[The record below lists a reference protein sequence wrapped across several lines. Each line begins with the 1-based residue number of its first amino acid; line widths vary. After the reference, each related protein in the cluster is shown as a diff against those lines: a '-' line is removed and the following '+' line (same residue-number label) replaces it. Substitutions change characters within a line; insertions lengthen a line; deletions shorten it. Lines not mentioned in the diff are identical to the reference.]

1 VARPRKVNTD
11 EMLKIVNDCYEKHGN
26 AACLKCS
33 FLADYATSH
42 GMEVQAYDFRRNPVV
57 RVRIDELKD
66 LMPFSSDSG
75 QMAYKNL
82 DVDAFLKRTR
92 NKESLKSALIELDDS
107 WRKIYERACTLLKEK
122 ESLARSL
129 KQRNT
134 EHERLQHDYD
144 GLLAQMQEIR
154 VANKNIT
161 IKNRYLAN
169 AVREYLYVAVA
180 NEILLREGSLVQSE
194 TEVMPEAMDTLVD
207 ADVPASFTKSVE
219 NDRRI
224 LSREEMLLK
233 RMVSDIGGYDE
244 A

>member
-33 FLADYATSH
+33 FLADYAASN
-42 GMEVQAYDFRRNPVV
+42 GMEVRAYDLRRNPVV
-57 RVRIDELKD
+57 RARIDELKN

-82 DVDAFLKRTR
+82 DVNAFLKRTH

-129 KQRNT
+129 KQSNT

-144 GLLAQMQEIR
+144 SLFTQMQEIK
-154 VANKNIT
+154 VANKKYYN
-161 IKNRYLAN
+161 KK
-169 AVREYLYVAVA
+169 
-180 NEILLREGSLVQSE
+180 SLSG
-194 TEVMPEAMDTLVD
+194 
-207 ADVPASFTKSVE
+207 KC
-219 NDRRI
+219 
-224 LSREEMLLK
+224 
-233 RMVSDIGGYDE
+233 G
-244 A
+244 